1 MELPSAAIGTYSFTQ
16 WLMFFYI
23 YCFFGWCF
31 ESAVVSLNQKKF
43 VNRGFMRGPFL
54 PIYGSGAIVILIATL
69 PIQDSYILTFLAGAF
84 AATVLEYVTGVCME
98 ALFQVRY
105 WDYSQKKFQF
115 QGHIC
120 LTSTLAWGALSI
132 FMVNVIHLPIE
143 KGVLVIP
150 EQVLNGV
157 VFVFTAVFAADFAS
171 SFRTAIDLKNVLMS
185 SEKLQK
191 ELLTLQIRAEQIEAR
206 INYEKEKI
214 SSEKEKLA
222 QELQAIHEKQII
234 NMDKLRS
241 RLSAD
246 KIRLLMR
253 NPSARS
259 GKYREALERLK
270 EHSRLK
276 N

>member
-1 MELPSAAIGTYSFTQ
+1 MPAAAISSYSVTQ

-31 ESAVVSLNQKKF
+31 ESTVVSINQKQF

-69 PIQDSYILTFLAGAF
+69 PIQNSYILTFFAGSV
-84 AATVLEYVTGVCME
+84 AATLLEYVTGVCME
-98 ALFQVRY
+98 ALFHVRY

-120 LTSTLAWGALSI
+120 LTSSIAWGGLSI
-132 FMVNVIHLPIE
+132 LMVNVIHLPIE
-143 KGVLVIP
+143 KGVLLIP
-150 EQVLNGV
+150 EQLLNGI
-157 VFVFTAVFAADFAS
+157 VFVSTAVFAADFTS
-171 SFRTAIDLKNVLMS
+171 SFRTAIDLRDLLMR
-185 SEKLQK
+185 SEKLQE
-191 ELLTLQIRAEQIEAR
+191 ELLSLQIRAEQLEAK

-214 SSEKEKLA
+214 TQEKEKFI
-222 QELQAIHEKQII
+222 QELQMVREKQVI

-241 RLSAD
+241 KMSMD
-246 KIRLLMR
+246 KVRLLRR

-270 EHSRLK
+270 EHSRLRD
-276 N
+276 